1 MAQKAVK
8 TSVFTWEGTNR
19 QGAKIKGELSGV
31 SPALVK
37 AQLRKQ
43 GVNPQ
48 KVRKKS
54 VSLFSAGKKI
64 KPMDIA
70 LFTRQMATMMKAG
83 VPLLQ
88 SFEIIGEGFDN
99 PNMRK
104 LVDDLKQDVA
114 AGNSFAAALR
124 KKPQYFD
131 DLYCNLVD
139 SGEQSGSLET
149 LLDRV
154 ATYKEKTEA
163 LKAKIKKAMNYPIA
177 VVLVAI
183 IVSAILLIKVVPQ
196 FQEVFANFGAELPA
210 FTLMVIGLS
219 EALQAWWHVVLL
231 VMFGAAYAFKT
242 AHGKSER
249 FRNGFDRFLLK
260 VPVVGDIL
268 YKSAVA
274 RFARTLA
281 TTFAAGVPLVDA
293 LDSVAGATGNVV
305 FRNATMKVKA
315 DVSSGMQL
323 NFSMRTTGTFPSMAI
338 QMTAIGEESGSLD
351 EMLAKVATF
360 YEDEVDNMVDG
371 LTALMEPMIMAV
383 LGVLVGGLII
393 AMYLPI
399 FQLGAVV

>member
-1 MAQKAVK
+1 MAEKALK
-8 TSVFTWEGTNR
+8 TSMFTWEGTDKR
-19 QGAKIKGELSGV
+19 GAKVKGELSGV
-31 SPALVK
+31 NPALVK

-43 GVNPQ
+43 GINPI
-48 KVRKKS
+48 KVRKKA
-54 VSLFSAGKKI
+54 VSIFGQGKKI
-64 KPMDIA
+64 KPLDIA

-88 SFEIIGEGFDN
+88 AFDIIGEGLDN
-99 PNMRK
+99 QNMRK
-104 LVDDLKQDVA
+104 LVDEIKQEVA
-114 AGNSFAAALR
+114 AGNSFASALR

-131 DLYCNLVD
+131 DLYCNLVEA
-139 SGEQSGSLET
+139 GEQSGALET

-177 VVLVAI
+177 VIVVAI

-196 FQEVFANFGAELPA
+196 FQSVFANFGAELPA
-210 FTLMVIGLS
+210 FTLMVIGIS
-219 EALQAWWHVVLL
+219 ETLQKSWFYVLL
-231 VMFGAAYAFKT
+231 CMFAASFALKE
-242 AHGKSER
+242 AHKRSEK
-249 FRNGFDRFLLK
+249 FRDWVDRTILK
-260 VPVVGDIL
+260 LPIIGDIL

-293 LDSVAGATGNVV
+293 LDSVSGATGNVV
-305 FRNATMKVKA
+305 FRNATDKVKA
-315 DVSSGMQL
+315 DVSTGMQL
-323 NFSMRTTGTFPSMAI
+323 NFSMRTTGTFPTMAI

-351 EMLAKVATF
+351 EMLDKVASF
-360 YEDEVDNMVDG
+360 YEAEVDNMVDG
-371 LTALMEPMIMAV
+371 LTSLMEPMIMAV

>member
-1 MAQKAVK
+1 
-8 TSVFTWEGTNR
+8 
-19 QGAKIKGELSGV
+19 
-31 SPALVK
+31 
-37 AQLRKQ
+37 
-43 GVNPQ
+43 
-48 KVRKKS
+48 
-54 VSLFSAGKKI
+54 
-64 KPMDIA
+64 
-70 LFTRQMATMMKAG
+70 
-83 VPLLQ
+83 
-88 SFEIIGEGFDN
+88 
-99 PNMRK
+99 
-104 LVDDLKQDVA
+104 
-114 AGNSFAAALR
+114 
-124 KKPQYFD
+124 
-131 DLYCNLVD
+131 
-139 SGEQSGSLET
+139 
-149 LLDRV
+149 V

-219 EALQAWWHVVLL
+219 EALQEWWFIVLVGL
-231 VMFGAAYAFKT
+231 IAGAFAFKE
-242 AHGKSER
+242 AHKRSEK
-249 FRNGFDRFLLK
+249 FRNWFDRLLLK

-268 YKSAVA
+268 YKSSVA
-274 RFARTLA
+274 RFARTLS

-305 FRNATMKVKA
+305 FRSATMKVKN
-315 DVSSGMQL
+315 DVSTGMQL
-323 NFSMRTTGTFPSMAI
+323 NFSMRTTGTFPTMAV

-360 YEDEVDNMVDG
+360 YEDEVDNMVDS
-371 LTALMEPMIMAV
+371 LTSLMEPMIMAV

>member
-1 MAQKAVK
+1 MAQKAIK
-8 TSVFTWEGTNR
+8 TSVFTWEGTNK
-19 QGAKIKGELSGV
+19 QGAKIKGELNGV
-31 SPALVK
+31 SPAMVK

-88 SFEIIGEGFDN
+88 SFDIIGEGFDN

-104 LVDDLKQDVA
+104 LVDDLKQEVA
-114 AGNSFAAALR
+114 AGNSFATALR

-196 FQEVFANFGAELPA
+196 FQDVFANFGAELPA

-249 FRNGFDRFLLK
+249 FRNGFDRFLLNI
-260 VPVVGDIL
+260 PVVGDIL

-293 LDSVAGATGNVV
+293 LDSVSGATGNVV